1 MAMAMSQTSS
11 FPIGYDVGGTTLT
24 TTTKRSNRPKADT
37 KTRDIMHRA
46 KGGIIF
52 SECKE
57 IIFLGIGFSKVN
69 SKKAKKSCFFSEV
82 KTIPLG
88 MISSFRLIHPS

>member
-1 MAMAMSQTSS
+1 MSQTSR

-69 SKKAKKSCFFSEV
+69 SKKAKKKLFFF
-82 KTIPLG
+82 L
-88 MISSFRLIHPS
+88 RLKRYRWG

>member
-1 MAMAMSQTSS
+1 MSKTEQRLQ
-11 FPIGYDVGGTTLT
+11 INNGYGNVADQQIPDWIRRGGHYAHTH
-24 TTTKRSNRPKADT
+24 TTTKRSNRPKADA

-69 SKKAKKSCFFSEV
+69 SKKAKKKLFF
-82 KTIPLG
+82 L
-88 MISSFRLIHPS
+88 F